1 VPVPPGRVGSLQDR
15 PRRADPAIAVAGQ
28 TRSPED
34 EERTVVAEEST
45 HTIGTTA
52 GDGAGRRRR
61 AAVRTGVAGLVA
73 AVAVVATP
81 GSALAAG
88 TITPL
93 LDCWTVSGSTTTLV
107 LGYAN
112 TKSKAATYDVGG
124 SSNSWSPTR
133 YNGRQPDTFEVGTF
147 HGSYSVTMPS
157 SDVAAATWTLGS
169 TVLDVSDAKATTSS
183 CPPGT
188 SLPGDGNGTGAAVA
202 LVAAGGIGLLVVR
215 RARRRAA

>member
-1 VPVPPGRVGSLQDR
+1 
-15 PRRADPAIAVAGQ
+15 VAGH
-28 TRSPED
+28 TRSPDD
-34 EERTVVAEEST
+34 EERTVVVEEPT
-45 HTIGTTA
+45 PGTGTA
-52 GDGAGRRRR
+52 AGEVRSGAAHLRRTT
-61 AAVRTGVAGLVA
+61 VRTGVAGLVA

-107 LGYAN
+107 LGYSN

-169 TVLDVSDAKATTSS
+169 SVLDVSDSQAATRT

-202 LVAAGGIGLLVVR
+202 VAAAGGIGLLVVR